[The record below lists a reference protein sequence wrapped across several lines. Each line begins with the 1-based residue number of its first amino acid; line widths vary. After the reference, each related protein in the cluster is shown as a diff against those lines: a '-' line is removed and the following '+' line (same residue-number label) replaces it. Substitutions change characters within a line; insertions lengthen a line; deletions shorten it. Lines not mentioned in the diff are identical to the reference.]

1 MTVRGNACI
10 LVVEDEALIAMDLQA
25 LLEDAGYRVLGPAN
39 SSAAALALIDAD
51 APDVA
56 LLDVNL
62 GRSDAFGVASILT
75 ERKTQVIFLTGH
87 TAHKLPPAHWCR
99 LRDGKLEQQR
109 YWRPRF
115 GGEPASDFAY
125 RAIGQVPHR
134 HGVRLVAE
142 PAVADHRADA
152 PDAPVGEH
160 CFEAREHFR
169 MFNAQGRGDRLVRL
183 CHERES
189 SLRRAHDRLIRGVH
203 ATSLNSMKYSCSR
216 GRSSTG

>member
-1 MTVRGNACI
+1 MNDRGIARI

-87 TAHKLPPAHWCR
+87 TAHKLPPAHR
-99 LRDGKLEQQR
+99 HLPLVSKPYLPQVLLQAVE
-109 YWRPRF
+109 
-115 GGEPASDFAY
+115 
-125 RAIGQVPHR
+125 RALDERKAAAPPS
-134 HGVRLVAE
+134 GVM
-142 PAVADHRADA
+142 
-152 PDAPVGEH
+152 G
-160 CFEAREHFR
+160 
-169 MFNAQGRGDRLVRL
+169 
-183 CHERES
+183 
-189 SLRRAHDRLIRGVH
+189 
-203 ATSLNSMKYSCSR
+203 
-216 GRSSTG
+216 